1 MLVLSRRPHESI
13 NIGEDIVVT
22 ILEVHRDHVRIGIQA
37 PRDIE
42 VHRQE
47 VFQAIQE
54 ANRQAASPSAHAME
68 GLSHLLPGAK
78 TSAAPPPA
86 PPDNAKPV

>member
-37 PRDIE
+37 PRDVE

-68 GLSHLLPGAK
+68 GLSHLLPG
-78 TSAAPPPA
+78 TPPPT
-86 PPDNAKPV
+86 PPDGAKPA